1 MLMNQILVTYHLL
14 FAVNQFY
21 KDGKATSDEQNARLK
36 KTDHRCLIGF
46 VVLALPCLSPFF
58 GDAFIVFQQWYAIFI
73 SIGIGATQVLISC
86 VLFRKM
92 EANNIL
98 KEVMKGE
105 VKTLK
110 RVLLIFSVSYT
121 ASLIVAIWY
130 TSQSLISSD
139 EKAWE
144 STICG
149 SEVLTYTAISNLG
162 TFASEQLPLFI
173 LFRYHYKCFDAQL

>member
-1 MLMNQILVTYHLL
+1 MNQILVTYHLL

-36 KTDHRCLIGF
+36 TTDHRCLVVF
-46 VVLALPCLSPFF
+46 VLMALPCLLPFI
-58 GDAFIVFQQWYAIFI
+58 GGNEKLEENLIVIQQWYAMAI
-73 SIGIGATQVLISC
+73 SIGIGITQVIISC

-110 RVLLIFSVSYT
+110 RVLLIFSISYT
-121 ASLIVAIWY
+121 ASLIVATSY
-130 TSQSLISSD
+130 TIMTLLATD
-139 EKAWE
+139 RA
-144 STICG
+144 
-149 SEVLTYTAISNLG
+149 
-162 TFASEQLPLFI
+162 
-173 LFRYHYKCFDAQL
+173 D